1 MPHACVSLG
10 FPLIF
15 SFLCLVF
22 TLPFFSLSS
31 SLSLS
36 FTIAAFRILFLFFH
50 FWGSMVGR
58 SEVRTLC
65 PSISFLFTRL
75 RAFLGISRTFCH
87 LVEGFVFGGSS
98 LSVVLANLF
107 PLLRQSVDW
116 FKELVGEWRVM
127 SELRSSELEM
137 SLSSSDDPVKEETA
151 AFGLKE
157 VRAFSA
163 LEEECGLD
171 AKTLFRFQDRF

>member
-1 MPHACVSLG
+1 MGV
-10 FPLIF
+10 
-15 SFLCLVF
+15 
-22 TLPFFSLSS
+22 
-31 SLSLS
+31 
-36 FTIAAFRILFLFFH
+36 
-50 FWGSMVGR
+50 
-58 SEVRTLC
+58 
-65 PSISFLFTRL
+65 
-75 RAFLGISRTFCH
+75 
-87 LVEGFVFGGSS
+87 SS
-98 LSVVLANLF
+98 LSVVLADLF

-127 SELRSSELEM
+127 SELRSSELKM

-171 AKTLFRFQDRF
+171 AKTLSRFRDRF